1 MIKFEENGVV
11 FNLRTAGIIIEDG
24 YVFLERKESDDFWSI
39 PGGRT
44 EFLEETE
51 DTVIREYKEEIGADV
66 RPIRQVYLTEDFFV
80 YQQKQYHEIGFYY
93 LTKMLSSE
101 FLEKEKIYIGKEGR
115 ENLIYR
121 WFSLDRL
128 KDIKIYPKF
137 LEKELL
143 SIPNEIKKIIQK

>member
-1 MIKFEENGVV
+1 MIKFEENDII

-24 YVFLERKESDDFWSI
+24 YIFLERKESDDFWSI

-66 RPIRQVYLTEDFFV
+66 KPIRQVYLTEDFFI

-93 LTKMLSSE
+93 LTKMLSRE
-101 FLEKEKIYIGKEGR
+101 FLEKEKTYIGKEGK

-121 WFSLDRL
+121 WFTLDRL

-143 SIPNEIKKIIQK
+143 NIPNEIKKIIQK